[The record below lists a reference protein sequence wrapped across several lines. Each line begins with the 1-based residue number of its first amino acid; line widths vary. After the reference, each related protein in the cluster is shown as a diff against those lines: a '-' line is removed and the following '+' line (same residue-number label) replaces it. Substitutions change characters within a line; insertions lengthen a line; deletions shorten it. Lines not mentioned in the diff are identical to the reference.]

1 MLYHLYISLT
11 AITMA
16 FSVLKLD
23 ISNSRSST
31 ELNKDSDDHDS
42 QDQGGFTYDKLS
54 EVFTLQWPTMQD
66 FTGWLEE
73 EQRRNCYELNLQKKD
88 KGTRFSCKFRYVC
101 GRKRTGGEKMYTK
114 LNPNRSRKVNEP
126 KLIGCPCTLIVKTY
140 PNTETVLGYFTHKH
154 SHPLGEENLKFT
166 YIPTAAR
173 ERMQDMIRQHVDVDY
188 IVSHTFYSSAHKCC
202 TYISHPRSRQ

>member
-31 ELNKDSDDHDS
+31 ELNKDSDDRDS

-88 KGTRFSCKFRYVC
+88 KARDSHASSDMSVAGK
-101 GRKRTGGEKMYTK
+101 GQEEKK
-114 LNPNRSRKVNEP
+114 
-126 KLIGCPCTLIVKTY
+126 CTQ
-140 PNTETVLGYFTHKH
+140 
-154 SHPLGEENLKFT
+154 S
-166 YIPTAAR
+166 
-173 ERMQDMIRQHVDVDY
+173 
-188 IVSHTFYSSAHKCC
+188 
-202 TYISHPRSRQ
+202 